1 MKVRSMIDRRAVRND
16 ERGSV
21 LLEFSLSATLLF
33 LFFFGIVNFARMF
46 TAAEVVADAAAAGT
60 QYGALSPAH
69 SGDFTG
75 MQNAA
80 LADAPN
86 APGLSA
92 IASQF
97 CTCSIGGAH
106 LTCPASCDTGT
117 SMTYIEVDASLPFTA
132 TLTFPGMPSTMTL
145 SRSSIV
151 RVQ

>member
-1 MKVRSMIDRRAVRND
+1 MNQPGYRRGR

-21 LLEFSLSATLLF
+21 LIEFALSSTVLL
-33 LFFFGIVNFARMF
+33 LFFFGIVNFARLF
-46 TAAEVVADAAAAGT
+46 TAREIVEAAAAAGT

-69 SGDFTG
+69 NGDFNG

-80 LADAPN
+80 TADEPN

-92 IASQF
+92 TASQF

-106 LTCPASCDTGT
+106 LSCPATCDGGT
-117 SMTYIEVDASLPFTA
+117 AAQTYIEVDASLPFTA
-132 TLTFPGMPSTMTL
+132 TLTYPGTETTTTL
-145 SRSSIV
+145 TATSIV

>member
-1 MKVRSMIDRRAVRND
+1 REFVEPQPVRSVLDRRRTGGIAGAAALMNVQLMGINNKHASGNR

-21 LLEFSLSATLLF
+21 LIEFAISSTLLF

-69 SGDFTG
+69 YGDFTG

-80 LADAPN
+80 QADAAN
-86 APGLSA
+86 APGLTA
-92 IASQF
+92 TASQF

-106 LTCPASCDTGT
+106 TSC
-117 SMTYIEVDASLPFTA
+117 LA
-132 TLTFPGMPSTMTL
+132 T
-145 SRSSIV
+145 
-151 RVQ
+151 